1 MTHGFT
7 PASAA
12 LEKFIRATDAS
23 QSCGLVGDA
32 PIRHALAAKSPAA
45 NEHWANGLRAN
56 EYWANGLRA
65 NVLGLAR
72 FGVLIGCLGVL
83 VGGLWAEHSVAAIPA
98 LDGTLGGDAIANP
111 AAEAAVPDVKLLYF
125 TQASCG
131 PCRQMQPMI
140 EHLAGRGF
148 PIVKIDAQTQAEWTQ
163 RFQVQRTPTFVLL
176 KDGQE
181 LKRHSGVLSS
191 YQINA
196 MLIDAG
202 YAADQDVLTKPNAL
216 SPLVNFFDRLRPA
229 TGGVRG
235 GVRGGTPAA
244 SAPAVALG
252 PTTRQSSDPTATI
265 PLAELSAAEQLA
277 LQATARLKVE
287 YQDRGQTVTD
297 YGTGTVIH
305 RYNDDILILTCGH
318 VFRDSRGRGTL
329 RVELDFSRGQPQ
341 EVVLGQLL
349 LYDDGAADVAL
360 VAAKTRLPLAP
371 MPLADAEL
379 RLQEGT
385 PTFSVGCDFGQPA
398 TVRRGSY
405 LAAVRCGPVQAA
417 SEPVADVMARK
428 FAVAGR
434 PVVGRSGG
442 GLFTTNGQLIGVCNA
457 AVVESNEGR
466 YSAIDNVHAMLQQA
480 KLAATVEQ
488 PYVVAS
494 ERPLGAAVDN
504 LGGGSVALA
513 ATDSR
518 RATSRPGRFL
528 PLIDEPQTLASQPGP
543 RLPGPVPP
551 ASLRSTQAMGQSL
564 R

>member
-12 LEKFIRATDAS
+12 LERFIRATDAS
-23 QSCGLVGDA
+23 HSCGLVGDD
-32 PIRHALAAKSPAA
+32 PFRLALAAKRPA
-45 NEHWANGLRAN
+45 AN
-56 EYWANGLRA
+56 EYWANGLPANGLRA
-65 NVLGLAR
+65 NLLGLAR
-72 FGVLIGCLGVL
+72 FGVLVRCVWVL
-83 VGGLWAEHSVAAIPA
+83 VGCLWAEQSVAAIPA
-98 LDGTLGGDAIANP
+98 LDGTIDGTLGGDAIANP
-111 AAEAAVPDVKLLYF
+111 AANPAVPDVKLLYF

-176 KDGQE
+176 QDGQE

-196 MLIDAG
+196 MLIDGG

-235 GVRGGTPAA
+235 GTPAA
-244 SAPAVALG
+244 VASAAVPLG
-252 PTTRQSSDPTATI
+252 PTTRQSSDPTAAI

-305 RYNDDILILTCGH
+305 RHDDDILILTCGH

-385 PTFSVGCDFGQPA
+385 TTFSVGCDFGQPA

-417 SEPVADVMARK
+417 SEPAADVMARK

-494 ERPLGAAVDN
+494 ERTLGAAVDN
-504 LGGGSVALA
+504 PGGGSVALA

-528 PLIDEPQTLASQPGP
+528 PLIEAPQALASQPGP

-551 ASLRSTQAMGQSL
+551 ASPRSTQAMGQSL

>member
-7 PASAA
+7 PALAG
-12 LEKFIRATDAS
+12 LGKFGHTTDAARNGS
-23 QSCGLVGDA
+23 PAGMTTHGYGPMRNTPAGHGQPRGFGQAWFAWVWLLACLHGA
-32 PIRHALAAKSPAA
+32 ATLAASPS
-45 NEHWANGLRAN
+45 
-56 EYWANGLRA
+56 
-65 NVLGLAR
+65 
-72 FGVLIGCLGVL
+72 
-83 VGGLWAEHSVAAIPA
+83 VGWSADDSAPSQ
-98 LDGTLGGDAIANP
+98 
-111 AAEAAVPDVKLLYF
+111 AAEDAVSGVQLLYF

-148 PIVKIDAQTQAEWTQ
+148 PIYKVDAQTQTEWTQ
-163 RFQVQRTPTFVLL
+163 RFQVQRTPTFILL

-216 SPLVNFFDRLRPA
+216 SPIVNFFDRLRPA
-229 TGGVRG
+229 AGSGRG
-235 GVRGGTPAA
+235 GRAPVAGAA
-244 SAPAVALG
+244 VTRG
-252 PTTRQSSDPTATI
+252 PTTSQSSDPTAAI
-265 PLAELSAAEQLA
+265 PLSELSAAEQLA

-305 RYNDDILILTCGH
+305 RHGDDILILTCGH

-329 RVELDFSRGQPQ
+329 RVELDFSQGQPQ

-349 LYDDGAADVAL
+349 QYDAGAADVAL

-371 MPLADAEL
+371 MPIAHAEL
-379 RLQEGT
+379 RLPEGS

-405 LAAVRCGPVQAA
+405 LAAVRCGPVQTDG
-417 SEPVADVMARK
+417 EPAPDVMARK
-428 FAVAGR
+428 FAVEGR

-442 GLFTTNGQLIGVCNA
+442 GLFTPNGQLIGVCNA

-480 KLAATVEQ
+480 NLAAAVQ
-488 PYVVAS
+488 QSYVVAS
-494 ERPLGAAVDN
+494 ERPFGAPVDN

-528 PLIDEPQTLASQPGP
+528 PLIDEPQGLASHSSPNV
-543 RLPGPVPP
+543 LGPVPQ
-551 ASLRSTQAMGQSL
+551 ASQRRTQAMGQSL